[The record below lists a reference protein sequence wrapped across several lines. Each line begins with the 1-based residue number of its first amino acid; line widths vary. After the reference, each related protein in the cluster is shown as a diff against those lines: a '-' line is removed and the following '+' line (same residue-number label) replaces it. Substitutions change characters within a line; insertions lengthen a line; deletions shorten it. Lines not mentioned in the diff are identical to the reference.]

1 MSSNS
6 KGKPMKLSYSVLAII
21 ACELASWGSEPLMLS
36 KAYDLALKNEPH
48 LRSVTLQVEATKES
62 TEQSRA
68 RIYPQLQATVSW
80 GKYEYEAPYL
90 SKPVKEEY
98 RNYSISASQ
107 ALYHPEIYSA
117 IHESKSRETAARNEL
132 QAEVQKLG
140 LDVAKAYFNLLRIQ
154 RNVELFKSKREFYE
168 SKYKQLDE
176 MLKIGLTNRMDF
188 LEAKIHSDKAL
199 SELLAEQKRLQVG
212 TLRLEHLI
220 KEPVGELP
228 SFDFTAINTDK
239 LFLDRAQWESKL
251 SNNPKLK
258 ASIASKEMAMHQAAS
273 RKYGHYPKVDLNIN
287 RKETFTQD
295 TVAHNY
301 DNQAI
306 VQMSIP
312 IYEGGYTQSRVRE
325 GILLMD
331 SAQQEVE
338 FNRLDSKLRFEE
350 FWAEHELNIET
361 MRAYKE
367 SEKSAE
373 LFLESVEKGNKA
385 GLKSVVDVLEA
396 KAKLYE
402 VKRDTIDAGYELVN
416 NYLSLLAVSGEL
428 NSENIVSLENMAVSR
443 GNIR

>member
-1 MSSNS
+1 
-6 KGKPMKLSYSVLAII
+6 MKFSFGVLSMI
-21 ACELASWGSEPLMLS
+21 AWGVAGLSAQPLMLS
-36 KAYDLALKNEPH
+36 DAYDLALKNESH
-48 LRSVTLQVEATKES
+48 LRSLTLKTEATKES
-62 TEQSRA
+62 TEQSKA
-68 RIYPQLQATVSW
+68 RLYPQLQGSVSW
-80 GKYEYEAPYL
+80 GRYEYEAAYL
-90 SKPVKEEY
+90 REPVKENY
-98 RNYSISASQ
+98 KSYSISATQ
-107 ALYHPEIYSA
+107 PLYHPEVWKGID
-117 IHESKSRETAARNEL
+117 ESKAREMAAGYQL
-132 QAEVQKLG
+132 QSEVQKLG
-140 LDVAKAYFNLLRIQ
+140 LDVAKAYFNLLRTH

-168 SKYKQLDE
+168 TKYKQLDE

-199 SELLAEQKRLQVG
+199 SELLAEQKRLQVA

-228 SFDFTAINTDK
+228 NFDFTAVEVDK
-239 LFLDRAQWESKL
+239 LFHERSVWEGKL
-251 SNNPKLK
+251 SNNPNLR
-258 ASIASKEMAMHQAAS
+258 ASIASQDMATYQAAA

-295 TVAHNY
+295 TVAHKY

-312 IYEGGYTQSRVRE
+312 IYEGGFTQSRVRE

-338 FNRLDSKLRFEE
+338 YNRLQSKLRFEE
-350 FWAEHELNIET
+350 LWAEYQLNVET
-361 MRAYKE
+361 IQASKE

-396 KAKLYE
+396 RAKLYE

-416 NYLSLLAVSGEL
+416 NYLSLLDVSGEL
-428 NSENIVSLENMAVSR
+428 NSDNVAVLESMAVR
-443 GNIR
+443 QGGK

>member
-1 MSSNS
+1 
-6 KGKPMKLSYSVLAII
+6 MKLGFSVLSVI
-21 ACELASWGSEPLMLS
+21 ACTIASWSSEPLMLS

-48 LRSVTLQVEATKES
+48 LRSMTLQADATKES
-62 TEQSRA
+62 IEQAKA
-68 RIYPQLQATVSW
+68 RLHPQLQGTASW
-80 GKYEYEAPYL
+80 GRYEYEAPYL
-90 SKPVKEEY
+90 REPVKENY
-98 RNYSISASQ
+98 KSYSISASQ
-107 ALYHPEIYSA
+107 PLYHPELWRGVD
-117 IHESKSRETAARNEL
+117 ESKSREMTARYQL
-132 QAEVQKLG
+132 QVEVQKLG

-154 RNVELFKSKREFYE
+154 RNVELFKSKRDFYE

-199 SELLAEQKRLQVG
+199 SELLAEQKRLHVA

-220 KEPVGELP
+220 KEPIGELP
-228 SFDFTAINTDK
+228 SFDFAAIDADK
-239 LFLDRAQWESKL
+239 LFHDRAQWESKL
-251 SNNPKLK
+251 GNNPKLK
-258 ASIASKEMAMHQAAS
+258 ASIASHEIATHQVAA
-273 RKYGHYPKVDLNIN
+273 RKYGHYPKVDLNFN

-295 TVAHNY
+295 TVAHKY

-338 FNRLDSKLRFEE
+338 YNRLESKLRFEE
-350 FWAEHELNIET
+350 FWAEHQLNIET
-361 MRAYKE
+361 MQAFKE

-402 VKRDTIDAGYELVN
+402 VKRDTINAGYELVN
-416 NYLSLLAVSGEL
+416 NYLSLLDVSGEL
-428 NSENIVSLENMAVSR
+428 NSANIVTLENMAVNQGGKR
-443 GNIR
+443 